1 MSRKAHYSHSIETLE
16 GVKFIVIEDKVG
28 PVSVTN
34 VIEDVIKSIEA
45 SEGIDD
51 IGYLKV
57 YKDSEGH
64 WDGFNTSNNQFV
76 HLGESTH
83 QKAMKKYIDILD
95 GDAEQRKHHKN
106 YRLESKFN

>member
-1 MSRKAHYSHSIETLE
+1 MSRKAHYSHSIETLA
-16 GVKFIVIEDKVG
+16 GVKFIVIEDKMG

-34 VIEDVIKSIEA
+34 VIEDVIASIEA
-45 SEGIDD
+45 ADGLQDGEF
-51 IGYLKV
+51 LKV
-57 YKDSEGH
+57 YKDSDGH

-83 QKAMKKYIDILD
+83 QKAMKKYLDILD
-95 GDAEQRKHHKN
+95 EDTQQRKHHKN